1 MKMAQTKLISKP
13 FSWYRWVL
21 FKTTANEM
29 DRMLTLSM
37 VFSIALVMARVTYTG
52 MHTYLSLIWN
62 LFLAW
67 LPYMVSTWLQK
78 RDLVYTNPLKFVMV
92 AFVWLLFIPNSFY
105 IMTDL
110 FHLGEHNNVPNWF
123 DLALIIS
130 FAWDGLLLGILSV
143 RQMEKMMQ
151 QFLPGIRELF
161 IIYPIMWLNALGI
174 YIGRYPRFNSWDI
187 LTNPIGLTAY
197 ILRMLWHP
205 IQFKYA
211 WGMVA
216 CFSIFMTLVYLTI
229 KRISKAIH

>member
-1 MKMAQTKLISKP
+1 MKMAQTKLISIP

-52 MHTYLSLIWN
+52 EHTYLSLIWN

-67 LPYMVSTWLQK
+67 LPYMISTWLQK
-78 RDLVYTNPLKFVMV
+78 RDFVFTNPLKFVMV
-92 AFVWLLFIPNSFY
+92 ACVWLLFIPNSFY

-130 FAWDGLLLGILSV
+130 FAWDGLLLGVLSV
-143 RQMEKMMQ
+143 RQME
-151 QFLPGIRELF
+151 
-161 IIYPIMWLNALGI
+161 
-174 YIGRYPRFNSWDI
+174 
-187 LTNPIGLTAY
+187 
-197 ILRMLWHP
+197 
-205 IQFKYA
+205 
-211 WGMVA
+211 
-216 CFSIFMTLVYLTI
+216 
-229 KRISKAIH
+229 